1 MVFSAG
7 VLGILT
13 SQLFITDVFLNSSK
27 PKGKVMDSD
36 VISAISPDI
45 KE

>member
-1 MVFSAG
+1 MVFSVE

-13 SQLFITDVFLNSSK
+13 SQPFITGVFLNSSK
-27 PKGKVMDSD
+27 PKGKVINSD